1 MMSLRRINPRR
12 DGNERPIMEALTAA
26 GCSVQQLSV
35 KGCPDLL
42 VGFIDPFT
50 NEPINLLME
59 IKGDKGKLTADE
71 AEWIQD
77 WRGQVFI
84 VHSVEEALEIV
95 GRL

>member
-1 MMSLRRINPRR
+1 MTIRRLAAKR
-12 DGNERPIMEALTAA
+12 DDNERPIIEALKLA
-26 GCSVQQLSV
+26 GCSIQQLSV

-42 VGFIDPFT
+42 VGFVDPFSG
-50 NEPINLLME
+50 EPTNLLME
-59 IKGDKGKLTADE
+59 IKGDKGKLTTDE

-95 GRL
+95 GRM